1 MRLALIGVLG
11 ALLASCGAG
20 DVPATAVQD
29 SSNGDHDHLQ
39 ATAQEQAADEGDTPL
54 LTMQVLTPSELDPVD
69 EEWGVF
75 VEYFSGESAG
85 AKDILSGTA
94 TLNPGFEA
102 HPPHRHAEEEFLM
115 VVEGEGTW
123 TLGDKDFPAKT
134 GDMLYSAA
142 WDLHGIKNTGD
153 KPLTFVFW
161 KWNSKGLPVPS
172 DPEQ

>member
-1 MRLALIGVLG
+1 MRLVLIGVLG

-20 DVPATAVQD
+20 DAPATATQD
-29 SSNGDHDHLQ
+29 SSGDDHDH
-39 ATAQEQAADEGDTPL
+39 AQAATQDAPL
-54 LTMQVLTPSELDPVD
+54 LTMQVLTPSELAPVD

-75 VEYFSGESAG
+75 VEYFSGESEG

-115 VVEGEGTW
+115 VIEGEGTW

-153 KPLTFVFW
+153 EPLTFVFW
-161 KWNSKGLPVPS
+161 KWNSKGLPVPV
-172 DPEQ
+172 DPEL